1 MRRRICWHA
10 APRLKVCGLFPTGL
24 IIIHLK
30 MRSYKRTL
38 YSLLDTSRTRSVF
51 RASITKW
58 IERGNLAQFNCC
70 LLTGFNQQF
79 WKQKKKPLII
89 WRRFRLTIIN
99 ELVNLWLTGSIKI
112 PKSSSLLIKKDSS
125 SSVYW
130 HSAKTQNVGPKV
142 LSWMFR

>member
-1 MRRRICWHA
+1 MTRRIRWHA

-30 MRSYKRTL
+30 MSSYKSTL
-38 YSLLDTSRTRSVF
+38 YSLLDISRTRSVF
-51 RASITKW
+51 RASTTKL
-58 IERGNLAQFNCC
+58 IKQGNLAQFNCC

-89 WRRFRLTIIN
+89 WRRFRLMIIS
-99 ELVNLWLTGSIKI
+99 ELVNLWRTGLIKI

-125 SSVYW
+125 SSVFW

-142 LSWMFR
+142 LSWMFP